1 MTLDFDLIVIG
12 GGPGGYTA
20 AIRAAQLGLKTALV
34 ERAELGG
41 TCLNRG
47 CIPVKVMLRAGRIA
61 HEMRAAAEVGFDT
74 GGVRFDIATLV
85 AYRDEVSKTLS
96 LGVDSL
102 LKRHEV
108 EVIRGTGRLAGP
120 HLVRVSDTAAE
131 STAGSARQHTAE
143 HIILATGS
151 RPGSFPGVT
160 ADGGRIWDF
169 THALSP
175 ARLPQRLIV
184 FGNQGLAFASIYGDL
199 GSEVTFVVPTPTLI
213 PYLDDELMDTLA
225 DSLRARGVTLQMSA
239 QLGKVRVSG
248 DSVTIAITDADGTQR
263 LEGDTLI
270 VVPDS
275 IPNTDDIGLDEA
287 GVAADPPHVKVDQWC
302 QTNVDGIYAIG
313 DIAGQPGTASK
324 AFREGILAAEHLAGA
339 PGTGPLD
346 KAWLPAYT
354 SSRPCAVSIGIT
366 ETQARQ
372 SGRPIR
378 VGRAPFEVIGSAIA
392 DGETAGYAKTIV
404 DDSTGELLGAQI
416 IGSDATDLIPALSVL
431 QHLEGADEDLAAVVM
446 SHPSNAE
453 ALHEAI
459 MAGLGHPLS
468 Q

>member
-1 MTLDFDLIVIG
+1 MTQDFDLMVVG

-20 AIRAAQLGLKTALV
+20 AIRAAQLGLRTALV

-47 CIPVKVMLRAGRIA
+47 CIPVKVMLRAGRLA

-74 GGVRFDIATLV
+74 SGVSFDITALV
-85 AYRDEVSKTLS
+85 AYRNEVSKTLS
-96 LGVDSL
+96 LGVDAL

-108 EVIRGTGRLAGP
+108 EVISGTGRVAGP
-120 HLVRVSDTAAE
+120 QQVLVSDAAAGNAAGPGRRY
-131 STAGSARQHTAE
+131 TAG

-160 ADGGRIWDF
+160 ADGKRIWDF

-175 ARLPQRLIV
+175 ARLPARLIV

-199 GSEVTFVVPTPTLI
+199 GTEVTFVVPTPTLI
-213 PYLDDELMDTLA
+213 PYLDDELMSALA
-225 DSLRARGVTLQMSA
+225 DSLRDRGVTLRMNA
-239 QLGKVRVSG
+239 ELGRVRASG
-248 DSVTIAITDADGTQR
+248 DVVAVAITDSDGTHQ

-275 IPNTDDIGLDEA
+275 IPNTDDIGLGEA
-287 GVAADPPHVKVDQWC
+287 GVETEPPYVKVDRWG
-302 QTNVDGIYAIG
+302 QTNVESIYAIG

-324 AFREGILAAEHLAGA
+324 AFREGILAAEHLAGV
-339 PGTGPLD
+339 PGTRPLD
-346 KAWLPAYT
+346 KAWLPSYT
-354 SSRPCAVSIGIT
+354 SSRPAAVSIGIT

-372 SGRPIR
+372 SDRPVR
-378 VGRAPFEVIGSAIA
+378 VGRAPFEVIGSAVA
-392 DGETAGYAKTIV
+392 DGETTGYAKTIS

-416 IGSDATDLIPALSVL
+416 IGNDATDLIPALSVL
-431 QHLEGADEDLAAVVM
+431 QHLEGADEDFAAVVM

-453 ALHEAI
+453 ALHEAV
-459 MAGLGHPLS
+459 MAGLGRPLN